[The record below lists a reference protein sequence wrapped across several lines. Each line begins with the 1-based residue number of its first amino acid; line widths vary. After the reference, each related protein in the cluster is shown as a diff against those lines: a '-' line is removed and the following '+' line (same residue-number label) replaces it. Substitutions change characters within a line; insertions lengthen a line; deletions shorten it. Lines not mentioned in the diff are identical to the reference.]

1 MLPMVNLNTVI
12 DYIKQLPKHQKV
24 ILYKSPMFTTSIIKI
39 FDDPTIR
46 LIFDLLLTAP
56 SVKSLQKNE
65 ELKNSL
71 KILLRIQL
79 ISKKGSNIFIDESFR
94 DSFFKGVSM
103 ETTSEFFKLKERCD
117 SCNLKNTNFEDI
129 LKFLVNKENIGKYF
143 GLVEI
148 LMFSNLIDSHQDI
161 TNLGFEFLLKP
172 RYDQYWF
179 LIIQALKYFCKD
191 CEIQIENFLSLVETS
206 NMKTGDKYSI
216 LKRINQDFYKFLSS
230 LGLLS
235 LQNNE
240 LVIFHNAFIKNETE
254 KARFILLETNF
265 KLYAYTTS
273 VYEISIIRLFTDV
286 CMHLPNMIKGN
297 LTEESLSNA
306 FSKGVTSQQIINFL
320 KSYVLFED
328 IPEAI
333 LNQIEI
339 WDVKRKRI
347 RIVPGYLYSN
357 FLNLVDY
364 QKVVKFCV
372 SKDCMIDRDDEKRMI
387 VIKSEFNDILKDYVR
402 KQIN

>member
-1 MLPMVNLNTVI
+1 MVTLNTVI
-12 DYIKQLPKHQKV
+12 DYIKHLPKYQKI

-39 FDDPTIR
+39 FDDPTVR

-94 DSFFKGVSM
+94 DAFFEGVNM
-103 ETTSEFFKLKERCD
+103 KTTSHFF
-117 SCNLKNTNFEDI
+117 NLTEKSEGSNFKNTNFEDI
-129 LKFLVNKENIGKYF
+129 LKFLVNRENIGKYY
-143 GLVEI
+143 GLMEI
-148 LMFSNLIDSHQDI
+148 LMFSSLIDSNQDI

-179 LIIQALKYFCKD
+179 LIIQALKYFCHD
-191 CEIQIENFLSLVETS
+191 YDTQIENFLSLVEMS
-206 NMKTGDKYSI
+206 NMKTSDKYSI
-216 LKRINQDFYKFLSS
+216 CKNINIDFYKFLSS

-235 LQNNE
+235 VHNNE
-240 LVIFHNAFIKNETE
+240 LVIFHNFFIKNETE
-254 KARFILLETNF
+254 KSRFILLETNF

-320 KSYVLFED
+320 RSYVLFED

-339 WDVKRKRI
+339 WDLKRKRI

-364 QKVVKFCV
+364 QNVVKFCV
-372 SKDCMIDRDDEKRMI
+372 SKDCLIDRDDEKRMI
-387 VIKSEFNDILKDYVR
+387 VIKSEFNDMVKDYVK